1 MAEVVSKGKT
11 GEALSGLAKNFEHIK
26 ENLVSG
32 ANYRIPDGL
41 DRSTRILSEVKNYS
55 GTLSNTA
62 QLRDFVSS
70 QANEFQMH
78 LYTNAQLSGSLQQL
92 VDDGTISLFPL
103 G

>member
-11 GEALSGLAKNFEHIK
+11 GEALSGLVKNTQRITMPA
-26 ENLVSG
+26 G
-32 ANYRIPDGL
+32 NYRIPDGL
-41 DRSTRILSEVKNYS
+41 TNTVLSEVKNYS

-78 LYTNAQLSGSLQQL
+78 LYTNAHLSGPLQQL
-92 VDDGTISLFPL
+92 VNDGTIKLLPL
-103 G
+103 E